1 MSQDEVNKLIIQ
13 IQGIEKTLQDVLA
26 ALQGNGLG
34 AEGMLQH
41 VQRLD
46 ERLDVLESDLKSL
59 KTDRTSIKGWIAGLS
74 AAGGLG
80 GILGSFFG

>member
-34 AEGMLQH
+34 AEGMLQQ